1 MQRRN
6 VILSPEEVFIS
17 SGVSDEFS
25 DILDLFEPKSPAL
38 VIEPA
43 YPVYA
48 DANNMKGR
56 KVIHLYVDAN
66 ITKGR
71 KLPVYFK

>member
-1 MQRRN
+1 MRQSPCRNIFPSYIPVQRRN
-6 VILSPEEVFIS
+6 VILSLEEVSIS

-43 YPVYA
+43 YPAYA
-48 DANNMKGR
+48 DANIM
-56 KVIHLYVDAN
+56 
-66 ITKGR
+66 
-71 KLPVYFK
+71 